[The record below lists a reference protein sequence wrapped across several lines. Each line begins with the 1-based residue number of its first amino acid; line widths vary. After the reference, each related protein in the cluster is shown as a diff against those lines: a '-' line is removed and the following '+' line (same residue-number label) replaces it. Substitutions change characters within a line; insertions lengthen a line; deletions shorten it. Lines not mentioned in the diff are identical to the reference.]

1 MDPKPPGA
9 CQAVRMGLFSHRSE
23 EDDLGELSL
32 AGLPGLDDGPQE
44 SVYPM
49 DEWSEAGLALLRE
62 RLTALG
68 VPHEW
73 DEDGSLVVDT
83 ANEAWVERIMEQA
96 EDELADTVD
105 PSLPQVAYDLSGWLT
120 EQRERLYEILDE
132 EAVPFGVDGDELFVH
147 EIDEDRVDELI
158 DALLAPEEEPSG
170 ATSPAEA
177 MGELFVA
184 ADLLRNDPAGS
195 TGALALV
202 DARRLAAD
210 AAPPYG
216 MDRAW
221 WSGVLREADALLALL
236 DADPMDVAQIEEVAA
251 RLRDALRPYV

>member
-1 MDPKPPGA
+1 
-9 CQAVRMGLFSHRSE
+9 MGLFNQRSE
-23 EDDLGELSL
+23 KDDLGDLSL
-32 AGLPGLDDGPQE
+32 AGLVGLDEEPQE

-49 DEWSEAGLALLRE
+49 DDWSEAGLALLRE
-62 RLTALG
+62 RLETLA

-83 ANEAWVERIMEQA
+83 DNEAWVERIMEQV
-96 EDELADTVD
+96 EDELADSVD
-105 PSLPQVAYDLSGWLT
+105 PSLPQVAYDLTGWAT
-120 EQRERLYEILDE
+120 PRREQLYEVLDD

-147 EIDEDRVDELI
+147 EIDEARVDEI
-158 DALLAPEEEPSG
+158 VEAILAPVEEPTG
-170 ATSPAEA
+170 ASSPAEA

-184 ADLLRNDPAGS
+184 ADQLRNEPTSAS
-195 TGALALV
+195 GALSLL

-221 WSGVLREADALLALL
+221 WSGVLREADALLALV
-236 DADPMDVAQIEEVAA
+236 DEDPMDVAEVEAVA
-251 RLRDALRPYV
+251 GRLRDGLRPYV